1 MLCEKCKIR
10 EATIQY
16 TEVVNGNREEHH
28 FCAQCAREMDFG
40 QVSALFDGEFTFGK
54 IISALLGEEGQA
66 DEPAFTQIVCPNC
79 GTSYQ
84 QFVDESRF
92 GCADCYEVFDLL
104 IRDSIQ
110 KLQGSETHKGKHPKY
125 STKMIPESLTRDL
138 PGASKR
144 AAEQEETGT
153 KPESGR
159 AAELNEL
166 RVSLRQAIR
175 DEEFEL
181 AAQYR
186 DRIRELEKE
195 DADA

>member
-40 QVSALFDGEFTFGK
+40 QVSALFDGEFPFGK
-54 IISALLGEEGQA
+54 ILSALLGEEGQS
-66 DEPAFTQIVCPNC
+66 DDPAFTQIVCPNC

-104 IRDSIQ
+104 IRDSIL
-110 KLQGSETHKGKHPKY
+110 KLQGSETHKGKRPKY

-138 PGASKR
+138 PGA
-144 AAEQEETGT
+144 AAKAGGTGGAGEE
-153 KPESGR
+153 PESGR

-175 DEEFEL
+175 DEAFER
-181 AAQYR
+181 AAELR
-186 DRIRELEKE
+186 DRIRALEKE

>member
-1 MLCEKCKIR
+1 MLCERCKIR

-40 QVSALFDGEFTFGK
+40 QVSALFEGEFPFGK
-54 IISALLGEEGQA
+54 ILSALLGEEGQS
-66 DEPAFTQIVCPNC
+66 DDPAYTQIVCPNC

-110 KLQGSETHKGKHPKY
+110 KLQGSETHKGKRPKY
-125 STKMIPESLTRDL
+125 SMKMVPESLTKDL
-138 PGASKR
+138 PGAPVKT
-144 AAEQEETGT
+144 AEPGNDGT
-153 KPESGR
+153 EKESGR

-181 AAQYR
+181 AARLR

-195 DADA
+195 DMDA